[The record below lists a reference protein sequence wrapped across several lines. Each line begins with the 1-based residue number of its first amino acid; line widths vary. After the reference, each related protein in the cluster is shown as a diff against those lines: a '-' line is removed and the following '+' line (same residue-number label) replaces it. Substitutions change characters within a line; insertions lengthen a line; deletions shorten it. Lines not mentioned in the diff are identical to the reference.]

1 MEQMSINLMEAVSL
15 AIQRAKLWR
24 LPPNWNERQWNDE
37 LRSIAWSSA
46 WEAYHTFDPERNIP
60 LQVFVFLRVK
70 KALWDFYRR
79 EWEYACHCISPPD
92 RVRRRKRKL
101 GICFA
106 VASTRREGM
115 AADGH
120 PLGTFPIEREGTV
133 RDRAVVL
140 GRVDRSGNRSRIGH
154 KPTDGQQ
161 N

>member
-1 MEQMSINLMEAVSL
+1 MEQMLINLLEAISL

-24 LPPNWNERQWNDE
+24 PPPNWDERQWNDE
-37 LRSIAWSSA
+37 LWSIAWSSA

-60 LQVFVFLRVK
+60 LQVFVFLQVK

-106 VASTRREGM
+106 VAGAR
-115 AADGH
+115 
-120 PLGTFPIEREGTV
+120 
-133 RDRAVVL
+133 
-140 GRVDRSGNRSRIGH
+140 
-154 KPTDGQQ
+154 Q
-161 N
+161 